1 MGCGFCQPEVNCGSF
16 LKKELAQATRWMQK
30 RINEHWMEEGVTLIN
45 PDSTYIGPD
54 VVLGKDAQKYEK
66 YAI

>member
-1 MGCGFCQPEVNCGSF
+1 MKAKIVEDSFEASGVND
-16 LKKELAQATRWMQK
+16 KKELAQATRWMQK

-54 VVLGKDAQKYEK
+54 VVLGKDVTL
-66 YAI
+66 

>member
-1 MGCGFCQPEVNCGSF
+1 
-16 LKKELAQATRWMQK
+16 MQK

-54 VVLGKDAQKYEK
+54 VVLGKDVTLYPNVYLESNTVINDGRQSFRSRFWLTP
-66 YAI
+66 